1 MELPDYKMVQG
12 GNVRVN
18 MNAQAA
24 GAAGRAFANMGKD
37 LENAGMKVS
46 GVFEEAER
54 VHDAG
59 KMADLQLELDQDYS
73 NFQNK
78 MTENPNNALQWRE
91 EFTTLMQKKRIDIEG
106 RDMSRKLMSQSIGYF
121 NQFEGRKGI
130 AVSHTAHST
139 SIKNAGQSAL
149 NRVNDLRHRGELGQA
164 ADEVRGFVSRGLM
177 STAQGEGIVN
187 DIERDLQDGAV
198 KEEYTN
204 DPDAWLER
212 AEAGKVKGF
221 SQQRL
226 DAHINQAKRLKSV
239 NTMDNVNDI
248 KNLIDGA
255 GIKDEADLSQR
266 MRDRKMDATSSYA
279 MHSYFTDR
287 NNEALTRFNSTP
299 AQQSALIAR
308 FENGLRDYKPNGQP
322 DDMGYAMRVTMLDK
336 INNPHVKKE
345 FIAKLDSLREGKEV
359 AIKDKKD
366 WALDQLQSKNALIL
380 DKHKANKPAVETKTL
395 GVYLQDGW
403 INKESNLTPYFDEDE
418 IEQIMEAKDSKG
430 DVTQAARISMF
441 KKLFRN
447 DPNRQGN
454 TEFQRKMAYAITKG
468 GMATPVTK
476 ALDEGKMREWMEQDA
491 ELNIRLGTMRDSV
504 MKRFEGRDISTVP
517 YAELNESIGSARVH
531 DDKETDWDDDLNIS
545 NDYQPKTEE
554 DARFQDV
561 YTKYAT
567 VHKLSMN
574 PNDFEHHYD
583 YRQAWEDGALR
594 ADTKGHLPSKY
605 KTAGHPR
612 TYMSPDGET
621 FSSRPKEGWTDTR
634 TDEIVGANNG
644 LQSSLIDLVKSFE
657 GFNGSAYDDHGQT
670 SIGYGTVAADG
681 VTSISEDEAERELKR
696 ELTTHQTHVHDYA
709 KLKGYKFTKNEL
721 NALTSFSY
729 NIGSIYQLTANGT
742 RTKAQIKKKMLEY
755 VNASGQPVE
764 GLKKRRAKE
773 AELFGRG

>member
-1 MELPDYKMVQG
+1 M
-12 GNVRVN
+12 N
-18 MNAQAA
+18 MSS
-24 GAAGRAFANMGKD
+24 GAASQVGKAFASMGKD
-37 LENAGMKVS
+37 LEGAGMEVS
-46 GVFEEAER
+46 GLFEEAEKL
-54 VHDAG
+54 HNAG
-59 KMADLQLELDQDYS
+59 KMADLQLDLDQTYS
-73 NFQNK
+73 SYKEK
-78 MTENPNNALQWRE
+78 MAANPNNALQWRDE
-91 EFTTLMQKKRIDIEG
+91 YSKLMESKQAQLDKT
-106 RDMSRKLMSQSIGYF
+106 DMSSNLRDQQNAYF
-121 NQFEGRKGI
+121 KRFQGKSGI
-130 AVSHTAHST
+130 DVSHAAHST
-139 SIKNAGQSAL
+139 ILANASKSAEI
-149 NRVNDLRHRGELGQA
+149 RIADLRARGEDEQA
-164 ADEVRGFVSRGLM
+164 AAMIKDTVSNGGMLSSRGLQLEKEM
-177 STAQGEGIVN
+177 EYEGILRN
-187 DIERDLQDGAV
+187 LGIRME
-198 KEEYTN
+198 T
-204 DPDAWLER
+204 DPEKFVED
-212 AEAGKVKGF
+212 AEAGNIKGI
-221 SQQRL
+221 SDEEL
-226 DAHINQAKRLKSV
+226 DRQIGKAKRLQSI

-279 MHSYFTDR
+279 MHAYFTDR
-287 NNEALTRFNSTP
+287 NNEALSRFNNSP

-308 FENGLRDYKPNGQP
+308 FENGLLDYKPNGQP
-322 DDMGYAMRVTMLDK
+322 DDMGYAMRITMLDK
-336 INNPHVKKE
+336 IQNKHVKKE

-366 WALDQLQSKNALIL
+366 WALDQLQKKNGLIL
-380 DKHKANKPAVETKTL
+380 EKHKANKPAVETKTL
-395 GVYLQDGW
+395 GTYLQDGW

-418 IEQIMEAKDSKG
+418 IEQIMEAEDSKG
-430 DVTQAARISMF
+430 DITQAARISMF
-441 KKLFRN
+441 KRLFRN

-476 ALDEGKMREWMEQDA
+476 ALDDAKMRAWVEQDA
-491 ELNIRLGTMRDSV
+491 ELNVRLGTMRESV

-517 YAELNESIGSARVH
+517 YAEINEAIGSARVH
-531 DDKETDWDDDLNIS
+531 DDKETDWDDDLNVS
-545 NDYQPKTEE
+545 NDYQPQTEE
-554 DARFQDV
+554 DARFQDT

-567 VHKLSMN
+567 IHKLSKN
-574 PNDFEHHYD
+574 PNDFQHHYD

-605 KTAGHPR
+605 KMAGHPR
-612 TYMSPDGET
+612 TFMSPDGES

-634 TDEIVGANNG
+634 TDKVVGENNG
-644 LQSSLIDLVKSFE
+644 LQESLIDLVKGFE
-657 GFNGSAYDDHGQT
+657 GFNESAYDDHGQT
-670 SIGYGTVAADG
+670 SIGYGTVAGDG
-681 VTSISEDEAERELKR
+681 VTSISEAEAEAALKK

-755 VNASGQPVE
+755 VNASGQPVD